1 MLIDLLRLEDLAPGD
16 IDAEAPLFNDGLG
29 LDSLDALEIGVALND
44 RYGITLPADAQAIR
58 AHLASVRALAC
69 LIDSR
74 GEGRVDN

>member
-58 AHLASVRALAC
+58 AHLASVRTLAR